1 MRFRTWAP
9 ADERTAWL
17 PWRDA
22 TRAAILR
29 ECARDDRQKPAGDQI
44 RAGGEFTFTGLAR
57 RELSRIA
64 HDTATPSQNPEKV
77 LRQYVQK
84 LAEEGELR
92 RIGSGRYGLTPS
104 FRIPCH
110 WLGAKP

>member
-1 MRFRTWAP
+1 MKFRTWAP

-29 ECARDDRQKPAGDQI
+29 ECARADRQKPASDEI
-44 RAGGEFTFTGLAR
+44 RPGGMFTFPGLAG

-64 HDTATPSQNPEKV
+64 HDTATPSQNPENV

-84 LAEEGELR
+84 LVAEGEIR
-92 RIGSGRYGLTPS
+92 RIGGGRYSLTPN
-104 FRIPCH
+104 FRLPCH
-110 WLGAKP
+110 WLSAKP